1 MSLELRALIKQL
13 DIVAL
18 GFRGD
23 DRFVILSDLT
33 DWFTEIWPVANPAQ
47 DLHIDGTSPFLDN
60 FLLDAIPHWHSGSR
74 EMIRSGPFI
83 EEIVQIDKSHPLEA
97 SALTLDDQ
105 PVLLL
110 TNLGES
116 YQQSVTLLQAARE
129 NLLTQEAL
137 EAEVSRR
144 TREIRERESEVAGRL
159 IYAAGFR
166 DEETGAHI
174 KRIGLY
180 SAEIAASLGWSPS
193 QVDDIKTAAP
203 MHDIGKIGI
212 PDRILKKPG
221 KLTKEELTIMRRHP
235 EIGAEILANSQVPM
249 IRLAAEIAGSHHE
262 HWDGNGYP
270 NGLVGENIPI
280 GARIVA
286 IVDVYDA
293 LVHKRVYKDA
303 YPEDQAISMMSDL
316 VATQFDPVIF
326 QIFADNLETMRAIRN
341 EFKD

>member
-1 MSLELRALIKQL
+1 MSFVLSSLIKQL

-18 GFRGD
+18 SFID
-23 DRFVILSDLT
+23 QDEFALLSSFN
-33 DWFTEIWPVANPAQ
+33 DWFSDIWPVAISAQ
-47 DLHIDGTSPFLDN
+47 RLNITGASPFLDN
-60 FLLDAIPHWHSGSR
+60 FLLDAISHWKSGST
-74 EMIRSGPFI
+74 EMIKSGPFI
-83 EEIVQIDKSHPLEA
+83 ENLEATSKSFALEA
-97 SALTLDDQ
+97 SALSIDGQ
-105 PVLLL
+105 SVLLL

-116 YQQSVTLLQAARE
+116 YNQSVALLQAARE

-137 EAEVSRR
+137 EAEVSKR
-144 TREIRERESEVAGRL
+144 TIEIRERESEVAGRL

-180 SAEIAASLGWSPS
+180 AAEIATSLGWSPT
-193 QVDDIKTAAP
+193 QIDDIKTAAP

-212 PDRILKKPG
+212 PDSILKKPG
-221 KLTKEELTIMRRHP
+221 KLTKEEFTIMRRHP

-249 IRLAAEIAGSHHE
+249 IRLAAEIAGCHHE

-270 NGLVGENIPI
+270 DGLAGEDIPI

-293 LVHKRVYKDA
+293 LVHERVYKNA
-303 YPEDQAISMMSDL
+303 YPEEEAISMMSDI
-316 VATQFDPVIF
+316 VATQFDPTIF
-326 QIFADNLETMRAIRN
+326 QVFTNNLDVMRAIRH